1 MPVRKRTITNARYM
15 KRAVFLALILLAA
28 GGAAATAAGEHSAA
42 PSAKRCGGTTWRVK
56 TFSDAQRK
64 QVDVAPADTTI
75 GGIRARRGPGRAL
88 TRRATPFQLHVWK
101 VPAQITKYRLDSNGS
116 VRLELFDDESYM
128 NAVIPAPGCLTRR
141 TRDRA
146 EIEAAWRLF
155 VSKCGKPAS
164 DWKSFGGILF
174 VQGIGYWSQKQPL
187 RGTAPNGA
195 ELHPVTGLRIVA
207 GC

>member
-1 MPVRKRTITNARYM
+1 M

-28 GGAAATAAGEHSAA
+28 GAAAATAAGEHSAA
-42 PSAKRCGGTTWRVK
+42 PSASRCGGTTWRLK
-56 TFSDAQRK
+56 TFSDTQRK
-64 QVDVAPADTTI
+64 QVDDSPQTTTI
-75 GGIRARRGPGRAL
+75 HDIRARRGPGRAV
-88 TRRATPFQLHVWK
+88 TRRSTPFQLHVWE
-101 VPAQITKYRLDSNGS
+101 VPAQITKYRQDSTGS
-116 VRLELFDDESYM
+116 VRLVLYDDDSYM
-128 NAVIPAPGCLTRR
+128 NAVIPSPACLSKTS
-141 TRDRA
+141 RDRA

-155 VSKCGKPAS
+155 TSKCGKPGP

-174 VQGIGYWSQKQPL
+174 VQGIGYWSEREQV

>member
-1 MPVRKRTITNARYM
+1 MKRT
-15 KRAVFLALILLAA
+15 VFCAMIFLAA
-28 GGAAATAAGEHSAA
+28 GAAAATAAGEHSAS
-42 PSAKRCGGTTWRVK
+42 PSASRCGGSTWRLK

-64 QVDVAPADTTI
+64 QVDLVPDATTI
-75 GGIRARRGPGRAL
+75 RDIRARRGPGRAL
-88 TRRATPFQLHVWK
+88 TRRATPFQLHVWEL
-101 VPAQITKYRLDSNGS
+101 PAQITKYRLDPNGS
-116 VRLELFDDESYM
+116 LRLELYDNESYM
-128 NAVIPAPGCLTRR
+128 NAVIPSLNCLSGK

-146 EIEAAWRLF
+146 DIQAAWRLF
-155 VSKCGKPAS
+155 VLKCGKPTL

-174 VQGIGYWSQKQPL
+174 VRGIGYWSQKQPL

>member
-1 MPVRKRTITNARYM
+1 M
-15 KRAVFLALILLAA
+15 KRSVFLALISLAA
-28 GGAAATAAGEHSAA
+28 GAAAATAAGEHSAA
-42 PSAKRCGGTTWRVK
+42 PSAKTCGGTTWRLK
-56 TFSDAQRK
+56 TFSDAQRA
-64 QVDVAPADTTI
+64 QVNIAPDDTTI
-75 GGIRARRGPGRAL
+75 RDIRARRGPGRAL

-116 VRLELFDDESYM
+116 VRLELYDNASYM
-128 NAVIPAPGCLTRR
+128 NAVIPSPTCLSQK

-155 VSKCGKPAS
+155 VSKCGKPGP

-174 VQGIGYWSQKQPL
+174 VQGIGYWGTKQPL